1 MFGVVG
7 GGVNNDDVVCE
18 VVVLHVGECAL
29 KCECF
34 VFYDVVLFLR
44 FVVLSVDVVE
54 FCLNFVCCCIFI
66 VAVMIKSYSAVVVF
80 VVVVIVDFVNGR
92 RRSMS

>member
-34 VFYDVVLFLR
+34 VFYDVLFLW

-66 VAVMIKSYSAVVVF
+66 VAVMIKSYSAVVV
-80 VVVVIVDFVNGR
+80 VVVVVFVGGR
-92 RRSMS
+92 RCSMS